1 MVTGLPVPGAV
12 VTTCRFV
19 RFVCLFY
26 TKRSFFA
33 EQDFHVVAKG
43 MQNPNDGNVGAFDPV
58 EDAVVLR
65 REVAARET
73 RRDGFWKFGTFSILM
88 TRSPPPLN
96 QSPLTRLKF
105 CPPITSLF
113 VSPAF
118 IPAG

>member
-1 MVTGLPVPGAV
+1 MFPAAIPSNHFE
-12 VTTCRFV
+12 R
-19 RFVCLFY
+19 CLFC
-26 TKRSFFA
+26 
-33 EQDFHVVAKG
+33 G
-43 MQNPNDGNVGAFDPV
+43 P
-58 EDAVVLR
+58 
-65 REVAARET
+65 
-73 RRDGFWKFGTFSILM
+73 DGFWKFGTFSILR